1 MLIALETSLN
11 VSEAQDYLY
20 KQQRFEN
27 IIAQI
32 SDIKG
37 VITRIFESESITNE
51 LYLDID
57 WDTKLIQ
64 LSREEF
70 IAALRNHSPSVE
82 IRLLQF
88 SGGRIQLSATVM
100 AEGQD
105 AIVGRIIRKVLSNR
119 SYQVKVVQDE

>member
-1 MLIALETSLN
+1 
-11 VSEAQDYLY
+11 
-20 KQQRFEN
+20 
-27 IIAQI
+27 
-32 SDIKG
+32 
-37 VITRIFESESITNE
+37 
-51 LYLDID
+51 
-57 WDTKLIQ
+57 

>member
-1 MLIALETSLN
+1 MLIALEASLN
-11 VSEAQDYLY
+11 VSEEQDFLY

-27 IIAQI
+27 IIEQI

-64 LSREEF
+64 LSRDEF
-70 IAALRNHSPSVE
+70 IDALRNHSPSVE

-105 AIVGRIIRKVLSNR
+105 AIVGRIIRKVLLNS
-119 SYQVKVVQDE
+119 SYQIKVIQD